1 MLTRN
6 AVRLSITC
14 GVASQ
19 LEILAM
25 SAAECRSVLECAKNS
40 PEHEISAAANHVA
53 RPQKWKGGGGG
64 HVTRVILDQGSAT
77 FNVKRDILAHFL
89 PNKIH
94 LEPQNI
100 WCPNKDNTA

>member
-19 LEILAM
+19 LEMLAM

-40 PEHEISAAANHVA
+40 PEDEISAAANHVA
-53 RPQKWKGGGGG
+53 RPLKLDGGGGG
-64 HVTRVILDQGSAT
+64 S
-77 FNVKRDILAHFL
+77 RDKSDARPGVCDLQRQKSHFG
-89 PNKIH
+89 PFPT
-94 LEPQNI
+94 E
-100 WCPNKDNTA
+100 